1 MTLDAGGHKSATSN
15 PTQAYAN
22 KRTKKYRT
30 TNKRRR
36 TELRTTNDE
45 ISNHE
50 HEIHDLEMYIER
62 HGLSKNT
69 EKEREDLKN
78 TIEKILQELKRTTE
92 KVWRGG
98 LEDTAKGNEKTG
110 RILLRCIL
118 CEVRE
123 DLKNTEKERE
133 RAERCLL

>member
-50 HEIHDLEMYIER
+50 HEIHDLGMYIER

-78 TIEKILQELKRTTE
+78 TIEKILQEELKRTTE

-98 LEDTAKGNEKTG
+98 LEDTAKGNEKT
-110 RILLRCIL
+110 
-118 CEVRE
+118 
-123 DLKNTEKERE
+123 
-133 RAERCLL
+133 